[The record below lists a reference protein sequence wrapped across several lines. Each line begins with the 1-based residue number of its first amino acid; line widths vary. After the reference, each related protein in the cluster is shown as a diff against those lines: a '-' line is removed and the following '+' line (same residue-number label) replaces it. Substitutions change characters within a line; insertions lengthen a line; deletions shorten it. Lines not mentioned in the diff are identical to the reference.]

1 MKYRVP
7 TKEIVRSAMRL
18 MFTLLLLL
26 LAISVVIV
34 PDATAICQINDPANY
49 ACMDLENRYSDYV
62 TVYWDGNN
70 YGCNTAPGTTCSFIV
85 PVGTR
90 AFWARANDGVTTDL
104 GKGLVKPGCC
114 DAAHLL
120 KVWEVRK

>member
-1 MKYRVP
+1 
-7 TKEIVRSAMRL
+7 MRL
-18 MFTLLLLL
+18 TLWVLLPL
-26 LAISVVIV
+26 LAVGAVIV
-34 PDATAICQINDPANY
+34 PQASAICQINDPTRF

-90 AFWARANDGVTTDL
+90 AFFARANDGVTTDF
-104 GKGLVKPGCC
+104 GKGMVTPGCC

-120 KVWEVRK
+120 RVWEVRR